1 MKNTL
6 HNWKRIIRARPTAT
20 SSLPAPKWAEA
31 QRAIPERCPKPTA
44 TGRRAH
50 ASNRAPRAASAAACR
65 PCTASYPLR
74 CRGVEAQPHS
84 APRHPSQA
92 LLYAESPPRRTER
105 LAPPRRST
113 PRHCAK
119 LPEPPRARHPPPQA
133 SDLTPEAAARHRLH
147 PPLSAPPAPASSDPS
162 PAPPTPLRAL
172 HEHQIPRQP
181 DHWRLPPLF
190 QPDAGEIRRRH
201 CAAIQGLDPVTS

>member
-1 MKNTL
+1 MG
-6 HNWKRIIRARPTAT
+6 RGPT
-20 SSLPAPKWAEA
+20 
-31 QRAIPERCPKPTA
+31 R
-44 TGRRAH
+44 H
-50 ASNRAPRAASAAACR
+50 PRALPEADCDRTPRSRVQPRATCRLCCRVPSMHRLIPAALSWSRSPAS
-65 PCTASYPLR
+65 LR
-74 CRGVEAQPHS
+74 S

-190 QPDAGEIRRRH
+190 QPDAGQIRRRH